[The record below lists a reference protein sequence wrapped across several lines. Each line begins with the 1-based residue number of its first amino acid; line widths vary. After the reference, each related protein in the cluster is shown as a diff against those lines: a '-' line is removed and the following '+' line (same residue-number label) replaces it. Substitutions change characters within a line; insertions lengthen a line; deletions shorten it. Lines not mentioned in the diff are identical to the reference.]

1 MEFWRILWFLIM
13 MWMMNFLHLQIIT
26 LRPFRCRVTELF
38 FVCMYGMMIH
48 FICLRPPVG
57 WCVYVFSLL
66 TAKEL
71 IVCIFTPICPQQIA
85 HQKSCK
91 IQWQIKLKI
100 EECSES
106 FVDEYWLKICWDWSP
121 REVTNTSY
129 HIGNSYA
136 RNMCSV
142 CDRGFIAWREF
153 LVSGWQCQKK

>member
-1 MEFWRILWFLIM
+1 
-13 MWMMNFLHLQIIT
+13 
-26 LRPFRCRVTELF
+26 
-38 FVCMYGMMIH
+38 MMIH

-85 HQKSCK
+85 HQQSCK

-142 CDRGFIAWREF
+142 CDWGFIAWREF
-153 LVSGWQCQKK
+153 LVSGWQWKKYRKRSIVQTDKVQYQKVTTLVALWWPRKRKKIMAMKLNSNIP